1 MIRVLLAVADAQQA
15 RRLGARFGASFGE
28 HLELEEVGGAL
39 YALTSLERVRADLIV
54 SSETLDDMTGH
65 DLFEIICDDDALRQT
80 PFILL
85 SDTQSAPPPEHTTF
99 VSLSAQAGTSDVLA
113 AALTLLLRSGK
124 LGEQGQGPRGGDVKL
139 RGTFEALTLFDIVS
153 SLKHSKRSGQLIV
166 TVDGGEAM
174 MQLREGRLIHA
185 CCERAVG
192 EEAVTTIFA
201 RADGDPE
208 TEFRFESSAE
218 VLAAQELVTIDT
230 PVDKLLL
237 QVAVALDE
245 QRRVQV

>member
-1 MIRVLLAVADAQQA
+1 MIRVLLAVADAQQS
-15 RRLGARFGASFGE
+15 RRLGARFEASFGE
-28 HLELEEVGGAL
+28 RLQLEEVGGAL

-54 SSETLDDMTGH
+54 SSETLDDMTGR

-85 SDTQSAPPPEHTTF
+85 SDTQSAPPPEHTIF
-99 VSLSAQAGTSDVLA
+99 VMLDAQADPSDVLA
-113 AALTLLLRSGK
+113 SAFTLLLRSGK
-124 LGEQGQGPRGGDVKL
+124 LAEQGARADVKMS
-139 RGTFEALTLFDIVS
+139 GTFEALTLFDIVG

-166 TVDGGEAM
+166 TVDGAEAV

-185 CCERAVG
+185 SCEHAVG

-201 RADGDPE
+201 RADHDPE
-208 TEFRFESSAE
+208 AEFRFESSAE